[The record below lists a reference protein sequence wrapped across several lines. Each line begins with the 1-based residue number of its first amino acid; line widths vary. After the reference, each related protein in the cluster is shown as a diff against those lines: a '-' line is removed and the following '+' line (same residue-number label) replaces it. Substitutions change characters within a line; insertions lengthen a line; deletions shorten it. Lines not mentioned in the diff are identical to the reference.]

1 MNIDKPVGNLN
12 MEDLKQ
18 LLSDGRRAAQYAWD
32 HYEELTA
39 REAVYTLY
47 GPYEYGIG
55 AAIPGKTIPMRSRSL
70 TLKTNKRNYIIY
82 ELDSEYKLLRATQ
95 VFNSVNDITYH
106 CFELEEVQYACPFKY
121 NQKKIGGHKVIA
133 LCYKD
138 GMPYYY
144 GDLAKTKVL
153 ANFHEYI
160 SPEKVRVTG
169 YSYNPASK
177 YTLHGYLT
185 DLEAPLGELNSAAQ
199 RSCWEEKPMYTDF
212 SAFFR
217 ESGTVEPKEE
227 KSANPQ
233 ISDWIDNILNTD
245 IPDDVVAFCFNLYED
260 GNGVWSMEL
269 VGTSRFDTED
279 EDWPCDEITD
289 FDSRENPYGWEKD
302 CNWEDALA
310 YIVNALKEYL
320 TYGKHAELLKSRN
333 GVGVGFVD
341 GCIEIIYSKS

>member
-1 MNIDKPVGNLN
+1 MNIDKPVENLH

-39 REAVYTLY
+39 RGAVYTLY

-55 AAIPGKTIPMRSRSL
+55 AAIPGKATPMRSRAL
-70 TLKTNKRNYIIY
+70 TLKTKKKDYIIY
-82 ELDSEYKLLRATQ
+82 ELDREYKLLRVTQ
-95 VFNSVNDITYH
+95 VFRSVNDITYH
-106 CFELEEVQYACPFKY
+106 CFELEGIRYACPFKY
-121 NQKKIGGHKVIA
+121 NQKKMCLDDVIA
-133 LCYKD
+133 LGYKD
-138 GMPYYY
+138 GKPCYC
-144 GDLAKTKVL
+144 GHLRKRTLLAD
-153 ANFHEYI
+153 FYEYI

-169 YSYNPASK
+169 YSYNPVSN

-245 IPDDVVAFCFNLYED
+245 IPDDVAAFCFNLYED

-269 VGTSRFDTED
+269 VGSGRFDTED

-289 FDSRENPYGWEKD
+289 FASRENPYGWEKD

-341 GCIEIIYSKS
+341 GCIEILYNKN